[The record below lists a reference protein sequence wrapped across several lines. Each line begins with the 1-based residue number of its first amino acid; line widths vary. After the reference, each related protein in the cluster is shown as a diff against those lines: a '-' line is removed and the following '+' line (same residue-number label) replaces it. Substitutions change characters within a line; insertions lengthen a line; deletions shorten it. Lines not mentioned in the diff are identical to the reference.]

1 MKYLLQEIL
10 FPATHFDKLDS
21 IDDFIR
27 KLHSLVSSLHNLFL
41 EPVRGLGFEIL
52 IKLESLPN
60 HSFAQS
66 EIEVPLTDQH
76 EHAGSCRYPNE
87 AIHHDD
93 TCDDLE
99 RCRET

>member
-52 IKLESLPN
+52 IKLESFVTVIVNKSPGTNICKILN
-60 HSFAQS
+60 IF
-66 EIEVPLTDQH
+66 
-76 EHAGSCRYPNE
+76 
-87 AIHHDD
+87 
-93 TCDDLE
+93 
-99 RCRET
+99 